1 MDISLTRNKV
11 RDLKERG
18 KLEISYGRRREI
30 PLEKFKFEFLA
41 TSLGKAV
48 GRHFVMYLWSLHMKA
63 GEWLLG
69 LCFKD

>member
-1 MDISLTRNKV
+1 MDIFLIRNKV

-30 PLEKFKFEFLA
+30 SFEKFKFEFLVIF
-41 TSLGKAV
+41 LGKVV
-48 GRHFVMYLWSLHMKA
+48 GRYFVMYFWSLYMKV